1 MRSRRTY
8 LKVLVNLGIMLIL
21 LLVFIFV
28 VPRVIIVFMPFVV
41 GWVIALIAGPLV
53 KFFEKTL
60 KIKRKAGSAFVII
73 AVIALVILAGYLLGM
88 KLAQETA
95 SFIGELPDMW
105 ERPCR
110 TSRRWDRSW
119 KTPAGIFPR
128 QCSPHL
134 KDLRTMWRIISA
146 I

>member
-53 KFFEKTL
+53 KK
-60 KIKRKAGSAFVII
+60 
-73 AVIALVILAGYLLGM
+73 
-88 KLAQETA
+88 
-95 SFIGELPDMW
+95 
-105 ERPCR
+105 
-110 TSRRWDRSW
+110 
-119 KTPAGIFPR
+119 
-128 QCSPHL
+128 
-134 KDLRTMWRIISA
+134 
-146 I
+146 

>member
-60 KIKRKAGSAFVII
+60 DNAPMV
-73 AVIALVILAGYLLGM
+73 
-88 KLAQETA
+88 
-95 SFIGELPDMW
+95 
-105 ERPCR
+105 C
-110 TSRRWDRSW
+110 
-119 KTPAGIFPR
+119 
-128 QCSPHL
+128 
-134 KDLRTMWRIISA
+134 
-146 I
+146 

>member
-53 KFFEKTL
+53 NFL
-60 KIKRKAGSAFVII
+60 KK
-73 AVIALVILAGYLLGM
+73 
-88 KLAQETA
+88 
-95 SFIGELPDMW
+95 P
-105 ERPCR
+105 
-110 TSRRWDRSW
+110 
-119 KTPAGIFPR
+119 
-128 QCSPHL
+128 L
-134 KDLRTMWRIISA
+134 K
-146 I
+146 